1 MKLYLILAMILII
14 SVTAFAQENLSI
26 FDQGFQEIGTT
37 QENAIDNDI
46 GIPAE
51 SEESSNYNTCL
62 NGCSSC
68 ETRCKD
74 SALQQ
79 YAENNKQV
87 SICDSISNEALKISC
102 QDNINSALALASGDS
117 SKCSAITDE
126 DLTKNCE
133 LLIVQNKAVNSGNT
147 EICSSLDEQ
156 SKNGCINNVN
166 FALAI
171 KNGDDSFCN
180 KLPPSQQTYCI
191 EQLSMNPQTDLGINP
206 AENKKSLSPKINWL
220 LIGGIAGG
228 ILIFSLLSFG
238 AYYLIKNRA
247 KPNEAP
253 LMFQQQT
260 QPSQLAKMVPLQQAE
275 QSSKNIDINKLP
287 NALKKVGP

>member
-1 MKLYLILAMILII
+1 MISII
-14 SVTAFAQENLSI
+14 SVAAFAQENLSI

-37 QENAIDNDI
+37 QESTAGNNI

-51 SEESSNYNTCL
+51 SEESLNYNTCL
-62 NGCSSC
+62 NGCSLC

-79 YAENNKQV
+79 YAENNKQIP
-87 SICDSISNEALKISC
+87 ICDSISNEALKISC

-117 SKCSAITDE
+117 SKCPVIQDE
-126 DLTKNCE
+126 DLKNNCG
-133 LLIVQNKAVNSGNT
+133 LLIVQNKAINSGNT
-147 EICSSLDEQ
+147 EICSSLDEP

-171 KNGDDSFCN
+171 KTGDDSFCN
-180 KLPPSQQTYCI
+180 KLSELQKSNCI
-191 EQLSMNPQTDLGINP
+191 EQLLINKQEDLGINLS
-206 AENKKSLSPKINWL
+206 ENKKPLLPKMNWL

-228 ILIFSLLSFG
+228 LVLLSLLFFG
-238 AYYLIKNRA
+238 AYYLIKNLA
-247 KPNEAP
+247 KPKEAP

-275 QSSKNIDINKLP
+275 QSSQNIDINKLQ
-287 NALKKVGP
+287 NALKKVGK